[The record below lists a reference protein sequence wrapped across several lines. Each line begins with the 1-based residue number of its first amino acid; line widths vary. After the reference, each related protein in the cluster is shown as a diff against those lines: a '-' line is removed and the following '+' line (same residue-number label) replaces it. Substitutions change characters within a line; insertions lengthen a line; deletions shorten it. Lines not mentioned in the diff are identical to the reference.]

1 MNQNNMR
8 LSSKNG
14 KKWISD
20 SIDKL
25 HAYLDRAPILVSD
38 IVGTENCVD
47 GVYIVHEETK
57 TKLFFPFDYDI
68 EPKIWVH
75 NIKDKLIQF
84 YPKIIENIYE
94 ERAATSV
101 EMADF
106 VLNGGKITDVP
117 VLAKDFKYQKL
128 WRIDKVQLYKDIFIL
143 QLIGTRKAGEIN
155 WSPVEEATQNRYKF
169 QGGCSVMYLTKD
181 RNKDFNN
188 EIEAGD
194 YFFENS
200 IFIDELPQR

>member
-1 MNQNNMR
+1 MR

-94 ERAATSV
+94 ERAATSI

-143 QLIGTRKAGEIN
+143 QLEGIRNIGETDWDYNIT
-155 WSPVEEATQNRYKF
+155 PTQNRFKF
-169 QGGCSVMYLTKD
+169 QGGCSVMYLTKY

-188 EIEAGD
+188 LIDAGE
-194 YFFENS
+194 YFFSNS
-200 IFIDELPQR
+200 IFIDELIQK

>member
-25 HAYLDRAPILVSD
+25 HAYLDRAPVLVSD
-38 IVGTENCVD
+38 VVGTENCVD
-47 GVYIVHEETK
+47 GVFIIHEETK
-57 TKLFFPFDYDI
+57 TKLFFPFDYDT

-75 NIKDKLIQF
+75 DIKEKLIQF
-84 YPKIIENIYE
+84 YPRIIENITE
-94 ERAATSV
+94 ERASTSA
-101 EMADF
+101 EMAEF
-106 VLNGGKITDVP
+106 VLNGGDPSKVP
-117 VLAKDFKYQKL
+117 VTTKETKQQKL

-143 QLIGTRKAGEIN
+143 QLEGIRNIGETDWDYNIT
-155 WSPVEEATQNRYKF
+155 PTQNRFKF
-169 QGGCSVMYLTKD
+169 QGGCSVMYLTKY

-188 EIEAGD
+188 LIDAGE
-194 YFFENS
+194 YFFSNS
-200 IFIDELPQR
+200 IFIDELIQK